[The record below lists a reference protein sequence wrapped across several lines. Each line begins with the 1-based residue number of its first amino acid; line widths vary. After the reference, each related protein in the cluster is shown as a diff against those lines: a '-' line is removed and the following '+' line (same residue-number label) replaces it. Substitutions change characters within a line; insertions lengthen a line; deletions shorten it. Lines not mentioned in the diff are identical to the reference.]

1 LWGRQGVPRLGAVA
15 SSPQPV
21 EATRR
26 ERSHSGRLLLR
37 MPERLHADLA
47 NAADRAGMSLNQFIT
62 NTLADS
68 IGQGRVPTRGRQ
80 ERRDDP
86 ETNEGRGRWFTVL
99 LAVNL
104 LVVAAAG
111 VLAILLLVSAWRG

>member
-1 LWGRQGVPRLGAVA
+1 VPRLGAVS

-21 EATRR
+21 DTPRR

-37 MPERLHADLA
+37 MPEALHAELA
-47 NAADRAGMSLNQFIT
+47 AAADRAGVSLNQFIT
-62 NTLADS
+62 TALAETV
-68 IGQGRVPTRGRQ
+68 GRPTPARQGTQKREGAGRAPS
-80 ERRDDP
+80 RS
-86 ETNEGRGRWFTVL
+86 RWLTVL

-111 VLAILLLVSAWRG
+111 VLAILLLLSSWRG

>member
-1 LWGRQGVPRLGAVA
+1 MS

-21 EATRR
+21 DGPRR

-37 MPERLHADLA
+37 MPETLHAELA
-47 NAADRAGMSLNQFIT
+47 AAADRAGVSLNQFIT
-62 NTLADS
+62 SALAETV
-68 IGQGRVPTRGRQ
+68 GRRELPARQGAPKR
-80 ERRDDP
+80 ERAVRAP
-86 ETNEGRGRWFTVL
+86 SRSRWLTVL

-111 VLAILLLVSAWRG
+111 VLAILLLLSSWRG

>member
-1 LWGRQGVPRLGAVA
+1 
-15 SSPQPV
+15 
-21 EATRR
+21 
-26 ERSHSGRLLLR
+26 

-62 NTLADS
+62 NTLAES
-68 IGQGRVPTRGRQ
+68 IGQGRIPTRQRLEKRGAGEAG
-80 ERRDDP
+80 ERR
-86 ETNEGRGRWFTVL
+86 GKWFTIL

-111 VLAILLLVSAWRG
+111 ALAILLLVSAWRG